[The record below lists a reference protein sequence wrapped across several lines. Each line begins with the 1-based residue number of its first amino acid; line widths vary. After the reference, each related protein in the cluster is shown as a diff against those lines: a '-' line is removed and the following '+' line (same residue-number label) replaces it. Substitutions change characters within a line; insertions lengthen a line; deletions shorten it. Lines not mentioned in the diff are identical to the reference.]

1 MSDRSSKP
9 HRSHK
14 RQKSSLT
21 NIGYYFPDQQATQ
34 QPSQQPSLQTFQQ
47 FPHQR
52 QMQQPQQ
59 QQTRQQQQSR
69 QQHPGHNRQLSQS
82 SQLSP
87 HQYQLASISSQ
98 SSQPSQQSQAQ
109 LSFYDYDPYNT
120 MNYNFSSATAP
131 SSSTGTGHN
140 IIQGIPPTK
149 AIPSPGRGQ
158 FGPTPFLPYQS
169 PTQYTIPG
177 SVDQNFGTIP
187 QMQLQSGQYNSEAPN
202 VYEQFT
208 YPKSVA
214 EFNDVPQSETNTSVQ
229 EKQPTKHNKNLSVST
244 RFNLF
249 NLNENEDQGERETDA
264 KPTAINPLFNDFLQ
278 SLVNVDGSNINNYL
292 LQILEKLGSP
302 LPIDDFYNFLYN
314 NDKQASP
321 TPVIPT
327 HKIDKTMVNFSI
339 QSSAFSLLDQLLNIF
354 KIPNLLIEYFP
365 NIANRENKL
374 FGINYHE
381 LLRTF
386 LAIKILYD
394 VLIQLPSN
402 NDPQNYTIPRLSIY
416 KTYYII
422 CQKLIRQY
430 PSPTNTSSE
439 QQKLIL
445 GQSKLGK
452 LLKLVYP
459 DLLIKRLG
467 SRGDSKYNYLGV
479 IWNQNIIDDEIKKLC
494 DENELVHLHRI
505 FDTKD
510 KNLSFP
516 RRRNHSTNSYTS
528 IPGHK
533 IKLKTRSKSEP
544 QIQLTRPHTEPY
556 SNENIIAP
564 SFSFIKP
571 HLKFPESDN
580 FTILEEKDK
589 DNWFITI
596 KHRAYEW
603 LKRCNLSFSIPEAIQ
618 LVFLNNDNL
627 VEKHLLCNG
636 LINKIVKP
644 LSSDLAYVENADL
657 YLYLIAILELLPY
670 LLFLKSYPQ
679 VNYLKNLRLNLLYL
693 IDNFNDELATIN
705 TNNHFKIEH
714 LRRFLILM
722 KKLIN
727 INDLLITFIKLVNKD
742 DSSNSSV
749 MVLDIE
755 NYLNL
760 SDESPSDIGIDEDS
774 ESRLSFKND
783 ILSKDLIYALNAYN
797 LDPTLDQ
804 HSRSVLSTDFIWDEV
819 NLIGNFFRIDLLNF
833 LNDQDLGEKYELVTS
848 TEPNDETDSILSKKE
863 GIKLA
868 SLLTLIHD
876 KLLTKHF
883 KAKYPILVY
892 TNILSLILNDSLKY
906 IFIKYQKQQNNQHKD
921 ENQNSFGNWW
931 VFNSFVQEY
940 SSLMGEIVGLYDSV

>member
-21 NIGYYFPDQQATQ
+21 NIGYYFPDQSSTQ
-34 QPSQQPSLQTFQQ
+34 QPSHQEFQQ
-47 FPHQR
+47 FVQQRQHQQTIQPHQR
-52 QMQQPQQ
+52 
-59 QQTRQQQQSR
+59 
-69 QQHPGHNRQLSQS
+69 HNRQLSQS

-87 HQYQLASISSQ
+87 HQYQLTSISSQ
-98 SSQPSQQSQAQ
+98 SSQPSQQPQPT
-109 LSFYDYDPYNT
+109 FYDYDPYNT
-120 MNYNFSSATAP
+120 LNYSFNSATAP
-131 SSSTGTGHN
+131 SSSTGTGHS
-140 IIQGIPPTK
+140 IIQGVPVKP
-149 AIPSPGRGQ
+149 IPSPNRGQ
-158 FGPTPFLPYQS
+158 FGPAPFLPYQS
-169 PTQYTIPG
+169 PTQYHIPE
-177 SVDQNFGTIP
+177 SVDQNFEAIP
-187 QMQLQSGQYNSEAPN
+187 LVSLQSEQYNSEAPN

-208 YPKSVA
+208 YPKPVT
-214 EFNDVPQSETNTSVQ
+214 EFNDLPQSEISTTMQ
-229 EKQPTKHNKNLSVST
+229 GKRPAKHSKNLSVST

-249 NLNENEDQGERETDA
+249 NLNENEDQSEQERTT
-264 KPTAINPLFNDFLQ
+264 KPTVLNPLFNDFLQ
-278 SLVNVDGSNINNYL
+278 GLVNVDGSNINSYL
-292 LQILEKLGSP
+292 LKVLEKLGSP

-314 NDKQASP
+314 NEKQASP

-327 HKIDKTMVNFSI
+327 HKIDKTMINFSVK
-339 QSSAFSLLDQLLNIF
+339 SSAFSLLDQLLNIF
-354 KIPNLLIEYFP
+354 KVPNLLIEYFP

-430 PSPTNTSSE
+430 PSPTNTSNE

-510 KNLSFP
+510 KTFSFQ
-516 RRRNHSTNSYTS
+516 RRRNHSTTSYNP

-544 QIQLTRPHTEPY
+544 QIQLKGPHTESY
-556 SNENIIAP
+556 SSENIKTP

-580 FTILEEKDK
+580 FTILEENNSSP
-589 DNWFITI
+589 NWFTI
-596 KHRAYEW
+596 IKQNAHEW
-603 LKRCNLSFSIPEAIQ
+603 FKNCNLSFSILEAIGMV
-618 LVFLNNDNL
+618 LFNNDNL
-627 VEKHLLCNG
+627 TEKNFLCDG
-636 LINKIVKP
+636 LIEKIVKP
-644 LSSDLAYVENADL
+644 LNSDIGYAGNFDL
-657 YLYLIAILELLPY
+657 HLYLIIIVELLPY
-670 LLFLKSYPQ
+670 LLFLKTSSR

-693 IDNFNDELATIN
+693 IDNFNEELNNIGA
-705 TNNHFKIEH
+705 NNHFNIENS
-714 LRRFLILM
+714 RKFLILM

-727 INDLLITFIKLVNKD
+727 INDLLITFIKLITKD

-749 MVLDIE
+749 MVFDIE

-760 SDESPSDIGIDEDS
+760 TDEVQPDNGIDEDS
-774 ESRLSFKND
+774 ESKLSFKYD

-797 LDPTLDQ
+797 FDPTLDH
-804 HSRSVLSTDFIWDEV
+804 HSKSVLSSDFIKDEV
-819 NLIGNFFRIDLLNF
+819 NLIGNFFGTDLLSF
-833 LNDQDLGEKYELVTS
+833 LNNEDLGEKYEQITS
-848 TEPNDETDSILSKKE
+848 RESNDESDSILSRKE
-863 GIKLA
+863 GTRLV
-868 SLLTLIHD
+868 SLLALIHD

-883 KAKYPILVY
+883 KTKYPILVY
-892 TNILSLILNDSLKY
+892 TNIMSLILNDSLKY
-906 IFIKYQKQQNNQHKD
+906 IFIKYQKQQNNQRKD

-931 VFNSFVQEY
+931 VFNSLVQEY
-940 SSLMGEIVGLYDSV
+940 SCLMGEIVGIYDSI

>member
-1 MSDRSSKP
+1 MSDRSSKS

-34 QPSQQPSLQTFQQ
+34 QASQHPFQQ
-47 FPHQR
+47 FPQQIQR
-52 QMQQPQQ
+52 QLQQ
-59 QQTRQQQQSR
+59 QQ
-69 QQHPGHNRQLSQS
+69 HGHNRQLSQS

-109 LSFYDYDPYNT
+109 PSFYDYDPYNT

-140 IIQGIPPTK
+140 IIQGIPPAK
-149 AIPSPGRGQ
+149 ANPLPSRDQ
-158 FGPTPFLPYQS
+158 FGPTPFLPYQT
-169 PTQYTIPG
+169 PTQYTMPG
-177 SVDQNFGTIP
+177 SLNQNFGTAP
-187 QMQLQSGQYNSEAPN
+187 QMQLQSGQYNSEASN

-214 EFNDVPQSETNTSVQ
+214 EFNDVPQSEINTSVQ
-229 EKQPTKHNKNLSVST
+229 EKQPIKHNKNLSVST

-249 NLNENEDQGERETDA
+249 NLNENEDQSEQEA
-264 KPTAINPLFNDFLQ
+264 ESNPMAISPIFSDFLQ
-278 SLVNVDGSNINNYL
+278 GLVNVDGSNINNYL
-292 LQILEKLGSP
+292 LQVLEKLGSP

-314 NDKQASP
+314 NEKQASP

-327 HKIDKTMVNFSI
+327 HKIDKTMVNYSI
-339 QSSAFSLLDQLLNIF
+339 QSSAFSLLDRLLNIF

-394 VLIQLPSN
+394 ILIQLPSN

-479 IWNQNIIDDEIKKLC
+479 IWNQNIIDNEIKKLC

-510 KNLSFP
+510 KNISFQ
-516 RRRNHSTNSYTS
+516 RRRNHSTTSYTS

-544 QIQLTRPHTEPY
+544 QIQLSRSHTEPY
-556 SNENIIAP
+556 NNGNIIAP
-564 SFSFIKP
+564 NLSFIKP
-571 HLKFPESDN
+571 HLKFPESDY
-580 FTILEEKDK
+580 FTILEQKNK

-596 KHRAYEW
+596 KQKAYEW
-603 LKRCNLSFSIPEAIQ
+603 FKHCNLSFSIPEAIE

-627 VEKHLLCNG
+627 VEKHFLCNG
-636 LINKIVKP
+636 LINKIIKP
-644 LSSDLAYVENADL
+644 LNSDLAHVENADL
-657 YLYLIAILELLPY
+657 YLYLITILELQPY

-693 IDNFNDELATIN
+693 IDNFNDKLTPID
-705 TNNHFKIEH
+705 TMNHFKIENS
-714 LRRFLILM
+714 RRFLILV

-727 INDLLITFIKLVNKD
+727 INDLLITFIKLINKD

-749 MVLDIE
+749 MILDIE
-755 NYLNL
+755 NYLNFSEENQ
-760 SDESPSDIGIDEDS
+760 SDSGTDEDS
-774 ESRLSFKND
+774 GSKLSFKND
-783 ILSKDLIYALNAYN
+783 IVSKDLIYALNAYN
-797 LDPTLDQ
+797 FDPTLDH
-804 HSRSVLSTDFIWDEV
+804 HSRSALSTDFIWDEV
-819 NLIGNFFRIDLLNF
+819 NLLGNFFRIHLLNF
-833 LNDQDLGEKYELVTS
+833 LNNEGLAEKDELVT
-848 TEPNDETDSILSKKE
+848 TIEPNDETDSILSKKE
-863 GIKLA
+863 STKLA
-868 SLLTLIHD
+868 SLLALIHD
-876 KLLTKHF
+876 KLLSKHF
-883 KAKYPILVY
+883 KSKYPILVY
-892 TNILSLILNDSLKY
+892 TNILSLILNDALKY

-931 VFNSFVQEY
+931 VFNSFIQEY